1 MPEISAFCPGCGRSV
16 KPESA
21 EAPVI
26 QAGVEPLSFD
36 AALGAIA
43 YLTLLP
49 AIVLLLIPQTKRKK
63 FLRFHAWQ
71 SIAFVIVSAVIGVL
85 ARLLF
90 AGFGLFPFGGYLLGW
105 LLAGVVSLA
114 LFFTWV
120 LLVLK
125 AALGEEYELP
135 WIGPL
140 AARFGEAE

>member
-16 KPESA
+16 KPEPA
-21 EAPVI
+21 EAPAMGAEV
-26 QAGVEPLSFD
+26 APLSLD
-36 AALGAIA
+36 AILGAIA
-43 YLTLLP
+43 YLTFVP
-49 AIVLLLIPQTKRKK
+49 AIILLLIPQTKRKK

-71 SIAFVIVSAVIGVL
+71 SIAFMIASVVIGVL

-90 AGFGLFPFGGYLLGW
+90 AGLGLFPFGGYLLGW

-140 AARFGEAE
+140 AARFGEVE

>member
-1 MPEISAFCPGCGRSV
+1 M
-16 KPESA
+16 
-21 EAPVI
+21 EAG
-26 QAGVEPLSFD
+26 ASPLSLD
-36 AALGAIA
+36 AILGAIA
-43 YLTLLP
+43 YITPVP
-49 AIVLLLIPQTKRKK
+49 AIILLLIPQTKRRM

-71 SIAFVIVSAVIGVL
+71 SIVFVIASAIIGVL

-90 AGFGLFPFGGYLLGW
+90 AGLSLFPFGGYLLGW
-105 LLAGVVSLA
+105 LLAGIVSLA

-140 AARFGEAE
+140 AVRFSGPE

>member
-1 MPEISAFCPGCGRSV
+1 MPEISVFCPGCGRSV
-16 KPESA
+16 RPEPP
-21 EAPVI
+21 EVPV
-26 QAGVEPLSFD
+26 AWANVSPLSLD
-36 AALGAIA
+36 ALLGAIA
-43 YLTLLP
+43 YLTLVP

-71 SIAFVIVSAVIGVL
+71 SIAFVSASAIIGLL

-90 AGFGLFPFGGYLLGW
+90 AGLGLFPFGGYLLGW

-120 LLVLK
+120 LLVVK
-125 AALGEEYELP
+125 AVLGEAYELP

-140 AARFGEAE
+140 ALRFAGGE